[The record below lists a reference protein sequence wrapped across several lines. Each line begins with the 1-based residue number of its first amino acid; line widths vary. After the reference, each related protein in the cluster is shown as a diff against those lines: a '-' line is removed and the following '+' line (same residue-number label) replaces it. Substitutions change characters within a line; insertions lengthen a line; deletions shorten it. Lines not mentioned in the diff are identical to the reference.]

1 MVAVGVPRPC
11 SSRAH
16 RTQIVVTTH
25 SARVLRAAQP
35 DEVQLCHHTPHGSV
49 IAPLRAYPHLARLA
63 ASGDLGELIEGGHFV
78 EAP

>member
-1 MVAVGVPRPC
+1 MRSV
-11 SSRAH
+11 SH

-25 SARVLRAAQP
+25 SARVLRAAQA

-63 ASGDLGELIEGGHFV
+63 ALMLQAG
-78 EAP
+78 